1 MTPAEFKSI
10 RRRDL
15 HRVWGL
21 TSPVS
26 SRELGYIL
34 KLKGGNVAQSVRH
47 YERGQTDISGPLE
60 IAMLAMAAGYEP
72 PWLDDALLSGEVST
86 DDADDKS

>member
-15 HRVWGL
+15 HRAWGL

-26 SRELGYIL
+26 SRELGLIL

-72 PWLDDALLSGEVST
+72 PWLDDALEGGSDS
-86 DDADDKS
+86 DNS